1 MGNKGK
7 STKKELQDKAFE
19 LFENRGYDNVT
30 IDEICTELGL
40 TKGAFYYYFKS
51 KSDLLLK
58 SYRNTEGDLMTFY
71 NNCIHL
77 PADEQLRA
85 IFDWYLNHFR
95 LEDFQNAT
103 IMLPIQSD
111 YSGKGHFIPHTT
123 QRIILENILNK
134 GKQKGCFTP
143 TIHSS
148 EIAHFIYTYL
158 IGLACLWS
166 YYQKNIDIEVELNN
180 FYFNILLP
188 MLKAPSAF

>member
-1 MGNKGK
+1 MIHKGK

-40 TKGAFYYYFKS
+40 TKGAFYHYFKS

-71 NNCIHL
+71 NSCLHL
-77 PADEQLRA
+77 PAEEQLRA

-95 LEDFQNAT
+95 LEDSQVAT
-103 IMLPIQSD
+103 IAPPIQSD
-111 YSGKGHFIPHTT
+111 TASKGYFIPHTT

-134 GKQKGCFTP
+134 GKQKGCFLP
-143 TIHSS
+143 SINSS
-148 EIAHFIYTYL
+148 ETANFIYTYL
-158 IGLACLWS
+158 IGLSCLWS
-166 YYQKNIDIEVELNN
+166 YYQKKMNVEIELNN
-180 FYFNILLP
+180 FYYNILLP
-188 MLKAPSAF
+188 MIKAPAL